1 MDYSASYC
9 TYDCTICGDVCP
21 TGAILPVG
29 SVEKKTLQIGKTTF
43 VKENCVVETEK
54 TECGACAEHCPT
66 KAVKM
71 VPYGNLHLP
80 EIKNEYC
87 VGCGAC
93 EHACPTIPYK
103 AIYVEGNKTHQ
114 VAQKR
119 PEKKI
124 KGEVNLKSDF
134 PF

>member
-9 TYDCTICGDVCP
+9 TYECVICGNVCP
-21 TGAILPVG
+21 TGAILPV
-29 SVEKKTLQIGKTTF
+29 SIEDKKTLQIGKTTF
-43 VKENCVVETEK
+43 IKENCIVETEK

-71 VPYGNLHLP
+71 VPYNKLHIP

-103 AIYVEGNKTHQ
+103 AIYVEGNPVHQ
-114 VAQKR
+114 IAKKR
-119 PEKKI
+119 SEEKI
-124 KGEVNLKSDF
+124 KREIDFKSDF